1 MDAGHR
7 CPATDAAAMR
17 DRAFLRAFL
26 VVLICCFASV
36 SRAAEP
42 ASDTAHK
49 LFFWKVTGSPGVVYL
64 LGTVHVGKAELY
76 PLAAIIESSF
86 GQADVLVTEAD
97 LVEAQ
102 DPAHLLK
109 MLLQRGVYPIGDS
122 VEKHIGEET
131 RAHLTRY
138 IETTKELA
146 SSYTRL
152 KPWFLSVAIAM
163 AEAKRMGFATGEG
176 LDKHFVDAAVKIQKP
191 IATLETVE
199 SQLNLMNSFSDEL
212 QDQFLLAALLDAEH
226 KSELIDRLLQAW
238 KSGNIEAMAE
248 TTMRYADEYP
258 RLKPVFEKMFDQRND
273 GMARQIEQFLQ
284 TPKTYFVAVGAG
296 HLLGER
302 GILSQLRRNNY
313 DVEQLQDRGIK
324 SAAKFS
330 RKPS

>member
-1 MDAGHR
+1 
-7 CPATDAAAMR
+7 MR
-17 DRAFLRAFL
+17 YRTFLQAL
-26 VVLICCFASV
+26 AVVLMFGFSPL

-64 LGTVHVGKAELY
+64 LGTIHVGKAELY

-102 DPAHLLK
+102 DPARLLK

-146 SSYTRL
+146 PSYTRL
-152 KPWFLSVAIAM
+152 KPWFLSVAIAIT
-163 AEAKRMGFATGEG
+163 EAKRMGFATSEG
-176 LDKHFVDAAVKIQKP
+176 LDQHFVDEAVKMHKP
-191 IATLETVE
+191 IDTLETVE
-199 SQLNLMNSFSDEL
+199 SQLDLMNSFSDEL
-212 QDQFLLAALLDAEH
+212 QDQLLLAALLDAEH
-226 KSELIDRLLQAW
+226 KSELVDRLLQAW
-238 KSGNIEAMAE
+238 KSGNLDAMAE
-248 TTMRYADEYP
+248 TTIRYADEYP
-258 RLKPVFEKMFDQRND
+258 RLKPVFAKMFDQRND
-273 GMARQIEQFLQ
+273 GMTQKIEEFLQ
-284 TPKTYFVAVGAG
+284 TSKTYFVAVGAG
-296 HLLGER
+296 HLAGDR
-302 GILSQLRRNNY
+302 GILSQLRRKNY